1 MLFSLHE
8 VCFGWYDEWC
18 YLASKLGIAIQY
30 HIVVEEEYMEQQK
43 RLVALVT
50 GGSRGIGAATA
61 IALAERGYNVVITY
75 RNKAA
80 RASDIV
86 THITQHGGRSLA
98 LACDVTQQV
107 DVERLFAQVKAWGGH
122 LDLLILNASGGLE
135 RDLVA
140 ADPAYPMHINRDAQL
155 ALVDGAIPLMGTGGT
170 VVFVTS
176 HWAHLYGQ
184 VEQIPAYAPVGESKY
199 AGEQALRQ
207 RQPELTDK
215 GIRLIVV
222 TGDLIDGT
230 INPKL
235 LERSAPTV
243 IEQRRHAIGATFGQL
258 PTAAEMGEAIASA
271 ATDSTLPGGHTVI
284 VGGSLETLLS
294 L

>member
-1 MLFSLHE
+1 
-8 VCFGWYDEWC
+8 
-18 YLASKLGIAIQY
+18 
-30 HIVVEEEYMEQQK
+30 MEQQR

-61 IALAERGYNVVITY
+61 IALAERGYDIVITY

-80 RASDIV
+80 RADDVV
-86 THITQHGGRSLA
+86 THITQRGGHSLA

-107 DVERLFAQVKAWGGH
+107 EVERLFAQVKAWGGQ
-122 LDLLILNASGGLE
+122 LELLILNASGGLE

-140 ADPAYPMHINRDAQL
+140 ADPEYPMHINRDAQL
-155 ALVDGAIPLMGTGGT
+155 ALVDRAMPLMLAGGT

-184 VEQIPAYAPVGESKY
+184 VAQIPAYAPVGESKY

-207 RQPELTDK
+207 RQPELTNK

-222 TGDLIDGT
+222 SGDLIDGT
-230 INPKL
+230 ITPKL

-243 IEQRRHAIGATFGQL
+243 IDQRRHAIGATLGQL
-258 PTAAEMGEAIASA
+258 PTATKMGEAIADA
-271 ATDSTLPGGHTVI
+271 ATDATLPGGHTVI
-284 VGGSLETLLS
+284 VGGSLESLLS

>member
-1 MLFSLHE
+1 M
-8 VCFGWYDEWC
+8 
-18 YLASKLGIAIQY
+18 
-30 HIVVEEEYMEQQK
+30 EEQ
-43 RLVALVT
+43 RRSVALVT

-61 IALAERGYNVVITY
+61 IALAERGYDVVITY
-75 RNKAA
+75 RNKVA
-80 RASDIV
+80 RADDVV
-86 THITQHGGRSLA
+86 THITQYGGRGLA

-107 DVERLFAQVKAWGGH
+107 DVERLFAQVKAWSGR

-140 ADPAYPMHINRDAQL
+140 ADPQYPMHINRDAQL
-155 ALVDGAIPLMGTGGT
+155 ALVDGAIPLMVAGGT

-207 RQPELTDK
+207 RQPELTEK
-215 GIRLIVV
+215 GMRLIVV
-222 TGDLIDGT
+222 TGDLVDGT
-230 INPKL
+230 ITPKL
-235 LERSAPTV
+235 LERSAPSV
-243 IEQRRHAIGATFGQL
+243 IDQRRHAMGQL
-258 PTAAEMGEAIASA
+258 PTATEMGEAIAIA
-271 ATDSTLPGGHTVI
+271 ATDATLPDGHTVV
-284 VGGSLETLLS
+284 VGGSLESLLS